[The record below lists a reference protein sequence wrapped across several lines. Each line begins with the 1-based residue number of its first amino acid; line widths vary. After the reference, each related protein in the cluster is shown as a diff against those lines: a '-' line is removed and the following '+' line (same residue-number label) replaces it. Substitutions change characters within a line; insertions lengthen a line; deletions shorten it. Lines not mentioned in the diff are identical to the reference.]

1 MKIKP
6 TFYFI
11 FLFPVFF
18 QAMAYYGYESSY
30 YPYKIQEA
38 PSDWYYKGIYQYR
51 FLSREAVDMI
61 TVFLKKI
68 MTYENFPLKAYIQK
82 KGTSYYHAL
91 FLYNTFFAVIVS
103 WMLNLILKNKTF
115 FPEFNV
121 KSRMVV
127 VLIMTLISAF
137 SQYVIVHYD
146 NAAIFL
152 LLCGFYFSLQYYHN
166 DYSLKWMI
174 LLNGIILIST
184 LNRETSCLNISF
196 LGSLLLF
203 NTSFN
208 KENVL
213 NVIRKLFIPVCSFIL
228 PYFILRLLLP
238 QKEGDNYYFFESI
251 TLWSNLTGI
260 NQIVGWLYA
269 IVFIRFIYFFI
280 PTVNNR
286 KLANYFLILSAPYIL
301 MICLVGILWETRLFI
316 PLFYGLVVLAFF
328 NFKKK
333 SNNLVE
339 FDSEDS
345 IKQQSFL

>member
-6 TFYFI
+6 TFYFV
-11 FLFPVFF
+11 FLFPIFF
-18 QAMAYYGYESSY
+18 QTMAYYGYESSY
-30 YPYKIQEA
+30 YPYKTQIA
-38 PSDWYYKGIYQYR
+38 PTEWYYKGIYQYR
-51 FLSREAVDMI
+51 FLSRDAVDMI
-61 TVFLKKI
+61 TAFLKNI
-68 MTYENFPLKAYIQK
+68 MTYDGLPLKAYIQK

-91 FLYNTFFAVIVS
+91 FLYNTFFAVLVS
-103 WMLNLILKNKTF
+103 WMFNLILKNKTF
-115 FPEFNV
+115 FHDFDV
-121 KSRMVV
+121 KKRMVV

-152 LLCGFYFSLQYYHN
+152 LLCGFYFSFQYFHSNYA
-166 DYSLKWMI
+166 LKWAF
-174 LLNGIILIST
+174 LLNVIILIST

-203 NTSFN
+203 NAPLN
-208 KENVL
+208 KENIF
-213 NVIRKLFIPVCSFIL
+213 NAIKKLFVPVCSFIL
-228 PYFILRLLLP
+228 PYLILRLILP
-238 QKEGDNYYFFESI
+238 QQKGDDYYFFESF

-269 IVFIRFIYFFI
+269 LVFIRFIYFFI

-286 KLANYFLILSAPYIL
+286 KLANYFLVLSLPYIM

-328 NFKKK
+328 NFKTK
-333 SNNLVE
+333 SDLLAE
-339 FDSEDS
+339 ST
-345 IKQQSFL
+345 L

>member
-30 YPYKIQEA
+30 FPYKIQEA
-38 PSDWYYKGIYQYR
+38 PSEWYYKGIYQYR

-61 TVFLKKI
+61 TALLKRI
-68 MTYENFPLKAYIQK
+68 MTYENFPLKSYIQK

-91 FLYNTFFAVIVS
+91 FLYNTFFAVAVS
-103 WMLNLILKNKTF
+103 WMLNFVLKNKTF

-121 KSRMVV
+121 KSRMLVV
-127 VLIMTLISAF
+127 FVMTIISAF

-146 NAAIFL
+146 NFAIFL
-152 LLCGFYFSLQYYHN
+152 LLCGFYFSFQYYHS
-166 DYSLKWMI
+166 DYSVKWMV
-174 LLNGIILIST
+174 LLNAIIVIST

-203 NTSFN
+203 NTPLNN
-208 KENVL
+208 KENIL
-213 NVIRKLFIPVCSFIL
+213 NVVKKLFIPVCSFIL
-228 PYFILRLLLP
+228 PYLILRLLLP
-238 QKEGDNYYFFESI
+238 QEEGEGYYFFESI

-260 NQIVGWLYA
+260 NQIAGWLYA

-286 KLANYFLILSAPYIL
+286 KLANYFLILSTPYI
-301 MICLVGILWETRLFI
+301 
-316 PLFYGLVVLAFF
+316 
-328 NFKKK
+328 
-333 SNNLVE
+333 
-339 FDSEDS
+339 
-345 IKQQSFL
+345 